1 MASLSKGEFDRFLK
15 IFKKKGLAQKLSIFI
30 LILLIIPISIIDFF
44 SVSKAV
50 SSLINESKKSYLVA
64 SSSTA
69 QYFQVLFEAAKNN
82 AVQLMANDNI
92 QTFFSEAKLA
102 TKDDDKKTKIVQDA
116 KNTLANL
123 VVTNEMFAG
132 AYILTDKANPLV
144 FPSIATNYLD
154 FQKIKNSGWYKKI
167 VDSAGY
173 ILIDSHQENFDEVIE
188 NNNGSIPAYAC
199 SIGFQFRDLQTNKL
213 IGIMLLDIKEDWLR
227 NQLQSTELSR
237 QGVQTIGLLRSGK
250 IILPADFEDTTKHSL
265 NSDEKFI
272 KKVLSE
278 VSSGK
283 NEGAFE
289 TIYQQK
295 PYLITFSKTQYFDWI
310 IVGMIPLDAIIKSAR
325 SMEKVIILIT
335 IVFTIIAIVF
345 GIFFALRIAKDIE
358 KVTYVMTIAEKGD
371 LTQTLHIKRNDE
383 IGTLS
388 KSFNNMSKNIKN
400 LIEKGVNLTKQ
411 VTSSIA
417 SLTTIA
423 SETSSASNEIA
434 KAIQEIAEGAGNQ
447 AKEATNVAETV
458 SQFGERIESIVYS
471 IKQINKLSK
480 DVFELSENGSEAVK
494 GLDKATD
501 HTVSITNS
509 MIETINQLADY
520 SKSIGKIIHLLGN
533 ISEQTKLLAL
543 NASIEAAKAGEAGRG
558 FAVVASEIKKL
569 AVQSKESTREVD
581 EMIKKIISQTKAAQ
595 EVASKVEVV
604 ISDQNT
610 AVETVTGAFSKIRS
624 VIEELFVKVENIN
637 QSILMIDKE
646 KTAIISS
653 IENISAISQETAAST
668 QEVSASTQ
676 EQLAAIEELKS
687 MIEKLYVLA
696 QDLHQAMQVFK
707 I

>member
-50 SSLINESKKSYLVA
+50 SSVINESKKSYLVA

-92 QTFFSEAKLA
+92 QTFFSEAKLTA
-102 TKDDDKKTKIVQDA
+102 KDDYEKTKIVQNA

-132 AYILTDKANPLV
+132 AYILTDKVNSLV
-144 FPSIATNYLD
+144 FPSIVTNYLD
-154 FQKIKNSGWYKKI
+154 FQKIKNSDWYKKI

-173 ILIDSHQENFDEVIE
+173 ILIDSHRENFDEVIE
-188 NNNGSIPAYAC
+188 NNNGSISAYAC

-213 IGIMLLDIKEDWLR
+213 RGVMLLDIKEDWLR

-250 IILPADFEDTTKHSL
+250 IILPADFEHTTKHSL

-278 VSSGK
+278 VNSGK

-310 IVGMIPLDAIIKSAR
+310 IVGMVPINALIKSAR
-325 SMEKVIILIT
+325 SMEKVIILLTVI
-335 IVFTIIAIVF
+335 FTIIAIVF
-345 GIFFALRIAKDIE
+345 GLFFALRIVRDIE
-358 KVTYVMTIAEKGD
+358 KVSDVMAIAEKGD
-371 LTQTLHIKRNDE
+371 FRTSIHLKRNDE
-383 IGTLS
+383 IGALS
-388 KSFNNMSKNIKN
+388 RSFNNMSKNIKG
-400 LIEKGVNLTKQ
+400 LIEKGVNLTEQ
-411 VTSSIA
+411 VTSSIS
-417 SLTTIA
+417 SLITIA
-423 SETSSASNEIA
+423 GETSTASNEIA

-447 AKEATNVAETV
+447 AKEASNVVEAV
-458 SQFGERIESIVYS
+458 SQFGEKIESIVYS
-471 IKQINKLSK
+471 INEINKLTK
-480 DVFELSENGSEAVK
+480 EVFELSENGSGAVK
-494 GLDKATD
+494 RLDNTTG
-501 HTVSITNS
+501 HTVSITDS
-509 MIETINQLADY
+509 MIESINKLADY
-520 SKSIGKIIHLLGN
+520 SKSIGKIIQLLAN
-533 ISEQTKLLAL
+533 ISDQTKLLAL

-558 FAVVASEIKKL
+558 FAVVASEIRKL
-569 AVQSKESTREVD
+569 AAQSKESTLEVD
-581 EMIKKIISQTKAAQ
+581 EIIKKIIGQTKSTK
-595 EVASKVEVV
+595 EIASKVEVV
-604 ISDQNT
+604 ISEQKS
-610 AVETVTGAFSKIRS
+610 AVDTVTNAFIEIKSA
-624 VIEELFVKVENIN
+624 VEELFSRIESIN
-637 QSILMIDKE
+637 QVILKIDKE
-646 KTAIISS
+646 KNTIINS
-653 IENISAISQETAAST
+653 IENISAISQQTAAST
-668 QEVSASTQ
+668 QEVSASTE
-676 EQLAAIEELKS
+676 EQLAAIEELKT
-687 MIEKLYVLA
+687 MIEKLNILA
-696 QDLHQAMQVFK
+696 QDLYQAMQVFK